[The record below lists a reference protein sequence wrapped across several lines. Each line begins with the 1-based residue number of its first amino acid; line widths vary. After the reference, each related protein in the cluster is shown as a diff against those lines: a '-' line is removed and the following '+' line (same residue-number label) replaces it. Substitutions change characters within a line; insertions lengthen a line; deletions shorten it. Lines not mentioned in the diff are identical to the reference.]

1 MKLVKKLK
9 STISFEETLK
19 RFNKKMA
26 DKQGS
31 VTKHDNL
38 RNSPF
43 SKSIYPK
50 IYIYI
55 FSLQKKP
62 SKYFAEDTSKLPA
75 KVSKKKQ
82 PKKKYLQLCRINLS
96 NYTVMMTVI
105 IKQNVDIMGKL
116 MLLS

>member
-1 MKLVKKLK
+1 MIKDETGKKLK
-9 STISFEETLK
+9 STISFEETLE

-26 DKQGS
+26 DKQES
-31 VTKHDNL
+31 VRKHDNL

-55 FSLQKKP
+55 YIYIYIFRLQKKP

-82 PKKKYLQLCRINLS
+82 PKKKKPSI
-96 NYTVMMTVI
+96 V
-105 IKQNVDIMGKL
+105 
-116 MLLS
+116 

>member
-1 MKLVKKLK
+1 MDKFKKNLIKDETGKKLK
-9 STISFEETLK
+9 STISFEETLE

-26 DKQGS
+26 DKQES

-55 FSLQKKP
+55 YIYIFRLQKKP

-82 PKKKYLQLCRINLS
+82 PKKKKPSI
-96 NYTVMMTVI
+96 V
-105 IKQNVDIMGKL
+105 
-116 MLLS
+116 